1 MLKNLF
7 VIHSKIFQRC
17 LLQLHMR
24 SDSETLAPSDKPLH
38 GFTSWRCST
47 SLYLIFRA
55 PGWDGWDP
63 QDAGQLNSLDGI
75 NIPLPS
81 LLLSFNF
88 KFTFRLC
95 LVLFFHTI
103 FIFPLICL
111 LRKSLK
117 VQCFVVVR
125 SPDFLLYWYVYVTF
139 SICIILIVACS
150 HWMIGLD
157 LLGWDGL
164 SDVGRNHC
172 ERIKQH

>member
-7 VIHSKIFQRC
+7 FIHSKIFQRC

-38 GFTSWRCST
+38 GFTWWRCST
-47 SLYLIFRA
+47 WLYQFFRA
-55 PGWDGWDP
+55 LGWDGWDP
-63 QDAGQLNSLDGI
+63 QDAGQWNSLHCI
-75 NIPLPS
+75 NITLASLP
-81 LLLSFNF
+81 LSFNF

-95 LVLFFHTI
+95 LVLFSHTI

-117 VQCFVVVR
+117 IQWFNGVR
-125 SPDFLLYWYVYVTF
+125 SPDVPLNWYVYVIF
-139 SICIILIVACS
+139 LICKILIVACS

-157 LLGWDGL
+157 LLFPLL
-164 SDVGRNHC
+164 SDAGRNHC
-172 ERIKQH
+172 ERIKQF